1 MNQGDPTRRFGCD
14 SVGNGSRPGSFQDLG
29 AFCWCDGRFAC
40 PRLGSRELQVLA
52 RLEAGK
58 AYKEIAIGLSVSE
71 SVVHKLVHRVFL
83 RLGAHSR
90 TEALTHWSACC
101 ACPNAAWSAARRSVS
116 ALGNET
122 TQVQPRSTAGDAN
135 PQHQAPRR

>member
-1 MNQGDPTRRFGCD
+1 MDQGDPTRRFGCD

-83 RLGAHSR
+83 RLCAHNR
-90 TEALTHWSACC
+90 TEALTRWSACC
-101 ACPNAAWSAARRSVS
+101 ACPNAHWGAACRSVS

-122 TQVQPRSTAGDAN
+122 TQVQPRSPASETN
-135 PQHQAPRR
+135 PQDQAPRR

>member
-1 MNQGDPTRRFGCD
+1 MDHGEPTPRWGYDPIGDE
-14 SVGNGSRPGSFQDLG
+14 SHSRPARRLVVFCCSDRRLG
-29 AFCWCDGRFAC
+29 C

-71 SVVHKLVHRVFL
+71 SLVHKLVHRVFL
-83 RLGAHSR
+83 RLCAHNR
-90 TEALTHWSACC
+90 TEALTRWSACC
-101 ACPNAAWSAARRSVS
+101 ACPNAHWGAACRSVS

-122 TQVQPRSTAGDAN
+122 TQVQPRSPASETN
-135 PQHQAPRR
+135 PQDQAPRR